1 LVGALAV
8 MVLWGAS
15 PVVTKIATG
24 HIDPLLVGLL
34 RTTLAGLL
42 AGPILLAMRQALPA
56 RRDDRVLLAI
66 SSLSGFVLFPIL
78 FTLGQQHTSATH
90 GGMILAALP
99 IVTGSYVAITDRR
112 RPELR
117 WFLGCGIALVGEAGI
132 VLLRAG
138 GHRSGAT
145 VGGDAL
151 VIVSA
156 LIVSAGYVAG
166 ARLGERGYRSLA
178 TTFWGVA
185 LGAIIGLPLLGYQL
199 VTGPAIGRDAGS
211 WAAVVFMA
219 VFTTIIGY
227 VGWYWALAK
236 GGIARIATVQFLQP
250 FSGLVLAVLLL
261 GEPFTLPLAIAAAA
275 ILGGVSLAQRPR

>member
-15 PVVTKIATG
+15 PVVTKIATR

-42 AGPILLAMRQALPA
+42 AGPILLAMRQALPV
-56 RRDDRVLLAI
+56 RRDDRVLLAV

-112 RPELR
+112 RPGLR

-199 VTGPAIGRDAGS
+199 VTGPAIGRDAAS

-261 GEPFTLPLAIAAAA
+261 GEPFTLPLALAAAA